1 MKQGPA
7 YITLW
12 CNAISKPSRGEGE
25 EEAMHADII
34 LFEKKFK
41 HKMDFS
47 ETVTLVCPSV
57 IQFKNRE
64 ETSVCGASFS

>member
-1 MKQGPA
+1 
-7 YITLW
+7 
-12 CNAISKPSRGEGE
+12 
-25 EEAMHADII
+25 MHADII
-34 LFEKKFK
+34 LFERKFK

-64 ETSVCGASFS
+64 ETSFCGASFS